1 MDFGGVHSVSHS
13 PDFETDIRQFG
24 FGAEKFPSNFASALS
39 SLKKIAP
46 EQTPVKDDELAETP
60 PYVTAKPDVTYR
72 KLTRGSKE
80 GDIRF
85 IVMAT
90 DGRKSDGRLT
100 VCRLEPCS

>member
-1 MDFGGVHSVSHS
+1 VSHS

-24 FGAEKFPSNFASALS
+24 LGAEKFPSNFASALS

-46 EQTPVKDDELAETP
+46 EQTPVKDDELARTP

-90 DGRKSDGRLT
+90 DGRESGGRLAAYKWY
-100 VCRLEPCS
+100 

>member
-1 MDFGGVHSVSHS
+1 MSPF
-13 PDFETDIRQFG
+13 PDFETDFRQFG
-24 FGAEKFPSNFASALS
+24 MGAEFFPSNVASALS

-46 EQTPVKDDELAETP
+46 EQTPVKDDELARTP

-90 DGRKSDGRLT
+90 DGRESDSRLT
-100 VCRLEPCS
+100 VCRLESCS

>member
-1 MDFGGVHSVSHS
+1 MSHF
-13 PDFETDIRQFG
+13 PGFEADIRQFG
-24 FGAEKFPSNFASALS
+24 LVAEIFPSNFASALS

-46 EQTPVKDDELAETP
+46 EQTPVKDDELARTP

-90 DGRKSDGRLT
+90 DGRESDCRLT